1 MAKADLRVIGPA
13 AIYGHYV
20 VSGGTAIQAGE
31 PIHSLGT
38 PTSGENNVN
47 TYVLMATSGP
57 IIGSHAFGG
66 VAVKA
71 SENAAAGTT
80 NTQYLPT
87 AVVVPNVG
95 RIRGKATTSTEAD
108 TATEL
113 AGLIGDA
120 TVINYDGT
128 GAADGGE
135 LYTILSNPTTNTH
148 GCRIVGGNTALAE
161 LEVVV
166 DDRVYRRAVS

>member
-1 MAKADLRVIGPA
+1 MALADLRVVGPSA
-13 AIYGHYV
+13 SFGHYV
-20 VSGGTAIQAGE
+20 VAGGTAIQAGE

-38 PTSGENNVN
+38 PTGGENNVN
-47 TYVLMATSGP
+47 TYVLMAVSGP
-57 IIGSHAFGG
+57 VIGSHAFGG
-66 VAVKA
+66 VALKS

-80 NTQYLPT
+80 LTQYLNT
-87 AVVVPNVG
+87 VVPVANVG
-95 RIRGKATTSTEAD
+95 RIIGKATTSTEAD

-148 GCRIVGGNTALAE
+148 GLKIVGGNPALAE
-161 LEVVV
+161 LEVVA
-166 DDRVYRRAVS
+166 DDRVFRRAVS